1 LTRLAFGWF
10 PNAQQRVAVETPRT
24 PFEDRPMSV
33 SRTRD
38 AQHSARVFRRA
49 ICGLVVAAIM
59 LFATDCA
66 RAADDLSLASMN
78 HKTWTARDG
87 APQGVRSLAL
97 DPDGTL
103 WIGTEIGLFN
113 FDGRTFRPFRP
124 LAGESDLPVGNIS
137 ALVIAHDGALWAA
150 TIGGVVRI
158 ADGHTTHHASIGD
171 QRLGSLLGLAVAS
184 DGSVWAY
191 GRTTLARFGAD
202 GVDQLEA
209 TPVPIDSNA
218 IGGMFVD
225 SADTLWVSQGNRLY
239 RRPANEAA
247 YVATDTHADFIFGES
262 ETPDHSVWVTDYDT
276 AGGFARHQRIDRTG
290 KVVAHLPPNEAAY
303 DILYAPDGSLILAT
317 QFAGLRRYRAGA
329 AATQGQVPA
338 TEESE
343 RFTTSEGLSS
353 NSVRAMLLDGDG
365 NLWIGNQHGLD
376 RFRAAQ
382 LIPFPGKQ
390 MDSQLKIC
398 ATAAGDLWI
407 ASTDGDLYEV
417 SRGVAQRFPG
427 DAGDIYHVACG
438 IDSAWLVDKE
448 GIRMMRDGKAVS
460 IPAPPG
466 SAPYAIS
473 KLLGTEN
480 HELYA
485 SVGLPLSA
493 AGIWLWHDNQ
503 WIRQTGTGSPG
514 VLATAPQALYI
525 DSKKRLWSGYRDGE
539 IALPFDGDGKVFLSG
554 SPGLGFVLGILETK
568 RGVFAAGANGV
579 AVFRGDRFEMLRFAD
594 AATVRGVGG
603 LVEAANEDLWL
614 NAAQGVV
621 RVPAAELD
629 RALADS
635 RHTIQSTLVS
645 EGEFVGP
652 VPLVVK
658 DTVARDA
665 DGNLWFATLNGVFHL
680 NPARLDAASRHP
692 PIVSL
697 RSMTVDGRRI
707 ATSAHIGPDPQTLV
721 IQYLGVNL
729 TSPERVIY
737 KYRLDGLEDAWQE
750 AGHRTEAIYTRL
762 APGTYTF
769 NVMAANGDGQ
779 WSVPLALPSFTVVPG
794 FFQTTWF
801 LLLCALAAL
810 LIIFAVSALRI
821 RAITRLVRT
830 RVEERADERVRI
842 ARDLHDTLLQGVQ
855 GLLLN
860 VHVATRKIPA
870 DAESKP
876 MLERALLTADRI
888 IIEGRNRLST
898 LRSEH
903 VTDAELTEAIESVCR
918 DLAPGNEAHYLV
930 IRRGSTK
937 LSLHPHVADEI
948 FHIAREALTNAFR
961 YADATGIEIV
971 LDYGRRTFELV
982 CEDNG
987 RGFAAAA
994 RDKAGHW
1001 GLKGMAERA
1010 ERLGAEFECRSAVD
1024 RGTRISVTLA
1034 AFRAYDASRW
1044 MHWLRA
1050 LFAKPAIAEQER
1062 RFGRSR

>member
-1 LTRLAFGWF
+1 MSAG
-10 PNAQQRVAVETPRT
+10 RT
-24 PFEDRPMSV
+24 GD
-33 SRTRD
+33 T
-38 AQHSARVFRRA
+38 QHSAGTFRRA
-49 ICGLVVAAIM
+49 VRALVVASIM
-59 LFATDCA
+59 LFAADCV

-87 APQGVRSLAL
+87 APQGVRSLAF
-97 DPDGTL
+97 DRDGTL

-124 LAGESDLPVGNIS
+124 LPGEPDLPVGNIA
-137 ALVIAHDGALWAA
+137 ALAVAHDGALWAA
-150 TIGGVVRI
+150 TIAGVVRI

-171 QRLGSLLGLAVAS
+171 TRLGSLLGIAAAS
-184 DGSVWAY
+184 DGSIWTY
-191 GRTTLARFGAD
+191 GRTMLARFGAD
-202 GVDQLEA
+202 GVNRLEQ
-209 TPVPIDSNA
+209 TPVSIDSNA
-218 IGGMFVD
+218 IGGMFID
-225 SADTLWVSQGNRLY
+225 STDTLWVSQGNRLY
-239 RRPANEAA
+239 RRPANATA
-247 YVATDTHADFIFGES
+247 YIATDTQADFIFGAS
-262 ETPDHSVWVTDYDT
+262 ETPDGSLWVTDYDT

-290 KVVAHLPPNEAAY
+290 KTVAHLPRNEAAY

-317 QFAGLRRYRAGA
+317 QFAGLRRYRVGA
-329 AATQGQVPA
+329 TATQGPDPSTQ
-338 TEESE
+338 ESE
-343 RFTTSEGLSS
+343 RFTASEGLAS
-353 NSVRAMLLDGDG
+353 NSVRALLLDGDG
-365 NLWIGNQHGLD
+365 NLWTGNQHGLD

-382 LIPFPGKQ
+382 LIPFRDAQ
-390 MDSQLKIC
+390 IDAQRKIC
-398 ATAAGDLWI
+398 ATPAGDLWI
-407 ASTDGDLYEV
+407 AGTDGDLYEV
-417 SRGVAQRFPG
+417 SRGVARKFPG
-427 DAGDIYHVACG
+427 DAGDVYHIACG
-438 IDSAWLVDKE
+438 VDGSTWVVNE
-448 GIRMMRDGKAVS
+448 DDIREIRGDEALP

-473 KLLGTEN
+473 KLWGTAN

-485 SVGLPLSA
+485 GVGLPPTV
-493 AGIWLWHDNQ
+493 AGIWLWRDGQ
-503 WIRQTGTGSPG
+503 WTRKSGKTG
-514 VLATAPQALYI
+514 VLATAPHAFYI
-525 DSKKRLWSGYRDGE
+525 DSKNRLWSGYRDGE
-539 IALPFDGDGKVFLSG
+539 IALPFDGEGKVFLSG
-554 SPGLGFVLGILETK
+554 SPGLGFVVGLVETK
-568 RGVFAAGANGV
+568 RGLFAAGANGV
-579 AVFRGDRFEMLRFAD
+579 AVFRGDRFEMLRFDD

-603 LVEAANEDLWL
+603 FVEAVNGDLWL

-621 RVPAAELD
+621 RVPAGEID
-629 RALADS
+629 RALADPH
-635 RHTIQSTLVS
+635 HTIQSTLVS

-652 VPLVVK
+652 VPLVMK
-658 DTVARDA
+658 ESAARDA
-665 DGNLWFATLNGVFHL
+665 EGNLWFSTLNGVFHL
-680 NPARLDAASRHP
+680 NPERLDAASRHP

-697 RSMTVDGRRI
+697 RSISVDGQRI
-707 ATSAHIGPDPQTLV
+707 ANGASIGPDPHTLV

-737 KYRLDGLEDAWQE
+737 KYRLDGLEDAWQD

-769 NVMAANGDGQ
+769 NVIASNGDGQ
-779 WSVPLALPSFTVVPG
+779 WSAPLALPAFTVVPS

-801 LLLCALAAL
+801 LLLCALLAL

-860 VHVATRKIPA
+860 VHVATSKIPA

-876 MLERALLTADRI
+876 ILERALLTADRI

-903 VTDAELTEAIESVCR
+903 VTDAELAEAIESVCR
-918 DLAPGNEAHYLV
+918 DLAPGNGAHYV
-930 IRRGSTK
+930 VVRRGSTPV
-937 LSLHPHVADEI
+937 SLHPHVADEI

-961 YADATGIEIV
+961 YAEANEIEIV
-971 LDYGRRTFELV
+971 LDYGRRSFELS

-987 RGFAAAA
+987 RGFAAAT

-1010 ERLGAEFECRSAVD
+1010 ERLGGHFECHSELE
-1024 RGTRISVTLA
+1024 RGTRVSVTLA

-1044 MHWLRA
+1044 MHWMRG
-1050 LFAKPAIAEQER
+1050 LFAKPPYADRER
-1062 RFGRSR
+1062 RFPAPR

>member
-1 LTRLAFGWF
+1 MSGVLPRDTQHAFGG
-10 PNAQQRVAVETPRT
+10 
-24 PFEDRPMSV
+24 
-33 SRTRD
+33 
-38 AQHSARVFRRA
+38 FRRA
-49 ICGLVVAAIM
+49 VCRLLVASSV
-59 LFATDCA
+59 LFAADFASAT
-66 RAADDLSLASMN
+66 DDLSLASMN

-113 FDGRTFRPFRP
+113 FDGRTFRPFAP
-124 LAGESDLPVGNIS
+124 LPGESDLPVGNIS
-137 ALVIAHDGALWAA
+137 ALVVAPDGALWAA
-150 TIGGVVRI
+150 TIAGAMRI
-158 ADGHTTHHASIGD
+158 ADGHTPHHASIGD
-171 QRLGSLLGLAVAS
+171 KRLGSLLGLAVAS
-184 DGSVWAY
+184 DGSVWGY

-202 GVDQLEA
+202 GVDRLEE
-209 TPVPIDSNA
+209 TPVSIDSNA

-225 SADTLWVSQGNRLY
+225 STDTLWVSQRNRLY
-239 RRPANEAA
+239 RRPANQSA
-247 YVATDTHADFIFGES
+247 YIATDTQADFIFGAS
-262 ETPDHSVWVTDYDT
+262 ETPDGSVWVTDYDT
-276 AGGFARHQRIDRTG
+276 AGGFARHQRVDRAG
-290 KVVAHLPPNEAAY
+290 KVVAHLPRNEAAY
-303 DILYAPDGSLILAT
+303 AILYAPDGSLTLAT
-317 QFAGLRRYRAGA
+317 QFAGLRRYRVGA
-329 AATQGQVPA
+329 AATQGPDPA
-338 TEESE
+338 TQESE
-343 RFTTSEGLSS
+343 RFTTSDGLAS
-353 NSVRAMLLDGDG
+353 NSVRAILLDGDG

-390 MDSQLKIC
+390 MDAQWKIC
-398 ATAAGDLWI
+398 ATDAGDLWI

-417 SRGVAQRFPG
+417 SRGVARRLRG
-427 DAGDIYHVACG
+427 DAGDIYHIACG
-438 IDSAWLVDKE
+438 ADRGAWVVDKE
-448 GIRMMRDGKAVS
+448 GIRVMHDDEVVS

-473 KLLGTEN
+473 KLLGTAN

-485 SVGLPLSA
+485 SVGLPPSA
-493 AGIWLWHDNQ
+493 AGIWLWRGGQ
-503 WIRQTGTGSPG
+503 WTRQTGTTG
-514 VLATAPQALYI
+514 VLATAPQVLYI
-525 DSKKRLWSGYRDGE
+525 DSKKRFWSGYRDGE
-539 IALPFDGDGKVFLSG
+539 IALPFDQGGQVFLSG
-554 SPGLGFVLGILETK
+554 SPGLGFVLGMLETK
-568 RGVFAAGANGV
+568 RGLFAAGANGV
-579 AVFRGDRFEMLRFAD
+579 AVFKGDRFEMLRFDD
-594 AATVRGVGG
+594 AATVRAVGG
-603 LVEAANEDLWL
+603 LVEAANGDLWL

-621 RVPAAELD
+621 RVPADELD
-629 RALADS
+629 RAIADS
-635 RHTIQSTLVS
+635 RHTIESTLVS

-680 NPARLDAASRHP
+680 NPERLDAASRHP

-707 ATSAHIGPDPQTLV
+707 APRARIGPDPQTLV

-737 KYRLDGLEDAWQE
+737 KYRLDGLEDVWQD

-769 NVMAANGDGQ
+769 HVMAANGDGQ
-779 WSVPLALPSFTVVPG
+779 WSAPLALPSFTVVPS

-801 LLLCALAAL
+801 LLLCALGAL
-810 LIIFAVSALRI
+810 LIIFVVSALRI

-903 VTDAELTEAIESVCR
+903 VTDAELVEAIQSVCR
-918 DLAPGNEAHYLV
+918 DLAPGNNAHHLV
-930 IRRGSTK
+930 IRRGSTT

-961 YADATGIEIV
+961 YADANEIEIV
-971 LDYGRRTFELV
+971 LEYGRGSFELG

-994 RDKAGHW
+994 LDKAGHW

-1010 ERLGAEFECRSAVD
+1010 ERLGGQFDCRSALD

-1044 MHWLRA
+1044 MHWARA
-1050 LFAKPAIAEQER
+1050 LFAKPLRAEQER
-1062 RFGRSR
+1062 RFQSSR